1 MLTINLKDWEPEIRK
16 RYAQPLFLESNE
28 FPDPDSLPGR
38 VLPICYEEG
47 IFNGYA
53 NTTIDLVNIA
63 AETYMKEILARLF
76 ASTRS
81 NGPRLTWIK
90 SAAYKKRVDREQAQ
104 FESGEIRK
112 SVTGLLPIEQEA
124 ENNRRPLSMFDIR
137 LNIHLGGSN
146 LGTHNPRA
154 LTIFEST
161 GIDDEVLTG
170 DTEMMDAPPLLSGIT
185 MAPPNSF
192 TNGVTTNGVLT
203 NGIHKDVEMSDDY
216 GWRGGTESDRR
227 ALDDVLDDCLAG
239 L

>member
-1 MLTINLKDWEPEIRK
+1 LTDCVYLKDWEPEIRK

-53 NTTIDLVNIA
+53 PQTIEYMNIA
-63 AETYMKEILARLF
+63 TETHIKEFLTRIF

-81 NGPRLTWIK
+81 NGPRSTWIK
-90 SAAYKKRVDREQAQ
+90 SAAYKKRQHREQDQ
-104 FESGEIRK
+104 FENGEIRK
-112 SVTGLLPIEQEA
+112 SVTGLLPVEQEA

-137 LNIHLGGSN
+137 LNLDLGGST
-146 LGTHNPRA
+146 LSTHTPRSM
-154 LTIFEST
+154 TIFEAT
-161 GIDDEVLTG
+161 GIDDEAATG
-170 DTEMMDAPPLLSGIT
+170 DVEMIDAPPLLAGVM
-185 MAPPNSF
+185 MAPPKPL
-192 TNGVTTNGVLT
+192 TNGVLT
-203 NGIHKDVEMSDDY
+203 NGIHKDVEMFDDY
-216 GWRGGTESDRR
+216 GWRGGNEPDRK